1 MNGNLSPWQKAK
13 MLAENSQ
20 EREVNVQ
27 ANVISL
33 AMQGVRKSAAANQ
46 VARTSPQ
53 KIYKEVRSKVGG
65 NMKSIR
71 KSQGRSVV
79 TSAIKKNREQEK

>member
-13 MLAENSQ
+13 MLADNHVSQ
-20 EREVNVQ
+20 ERDTKGDSV

-33 AMQGVRKSAAANQ
+33 AMQGVRKSAAVNE
-46 VARTSPQ
+46 VARLSPK
-53 KIYKEVRSKVGG
+53 KIYSGVKSKVGG

-71 KSQGRSVV
+71 KS
-79 TSAIKKNREQEK
+79 